1 MLSNAQIQ
9 KGAGIARVAGVKG
22 KDSDRFLETQSRRR
36 FRAPLANASSGDA
49 TRFHVLHE
57 IFEAQANARPN
68 ALAVAFGTEKATYL
82 DLEQRADRIA
92 RRPPPAAFNQHLRGD
107 PRHP

>member
-49 TRFHVLHE
+49 TRSHLLHE
-57 IFEAQANARPN
+57 IFEAQANARPL
-68 ALAVAFGTEKATYL
+68 ALAVAFGAG
-82 DLEQRADRIA
+82 RAWSRALASASKFAWRTWKRVASPDDALA
-92 RRPPPAAFNQHLRGD
+92 RGAR
-107 PRHP
+107 